1 MPLGC
6 ALFGPSKSA
15 VGGVKA
21 VAEEQREVL
30 PETLLAELPK
40 DVWHKCRNCE
50 AMVYKKDFE
59 QNLKVCPK
67 CGYHERIGA
76 WERLWI
82 TVDEGS
88 FVEWDADLQPA
99 DPLNFPEYAD
109 KVRRDQERTGLKD
122 AALTG
127 KARIE
132 GMPVAI
138 GITDFNFMGGS
149 MGSVVGEKIAR
160 LMERAMDEKLPVFI
174 IIGSGGGAR
183 MQEGILSLM
192 QMGKTSAVCGRLHE
206 ARLPYIALLTD
217 SMAGVHA
224 SFGSLA
230 DIILAEPGA
239 LVGFTGP
246 RVIELSLKIK
256 VPIEHRQAE
265 FQFEHGHIDMIVQ
278 RKQVRPVVAKLL
290 RFWYGG

>member
-1 MPLGC
+1 VL
-6 ALFGPSKSA
+6 
-15 VGGVKA
+15 A
-21 VAEEQREVL
+21 VAEELRDVTQVEV
-30 PETLLAELPK
+30 TLDELPK

-50 AMVYKKDFE
+50 AMVYRKDFE
-59 QNLKVCPK
+59 QNLKVCPR

-76 WERLWI
+76 RERLEI
-82 TVDEGS
+82 TVDKDS
-88 FVEWDADLQPA
+88 FVEWDADLMPA

-109 KVRRDQERTGLKD
+109 KVHRDQKRTGLKD

-127 KARIE
+127 VATIE

-160 LMERAMDEKLPVFI
+160 LMERAMEERIPVFI
-174 IIGSGGGAR
+174 VIGSGGGAR

-206 ARLPYIALLTD
+206 RRLPYIALLTD

-278 RKQVRPVVAKLL
+278 RKQVRATVAKLL
-290 RFWYGG
+290 RFWYGD

>member
-1 MPLGC
+1 MENER
-6 ALFGPSKSA
+6 
-15 VGGVKA
+15 VV
-21 VAEEQREVL
+21 
-30 PETLLAELPK
+30 ETSQQDVVPVTPTELPT
-40 DVWHKCRNCE
+40 DVWHKCSNCE
-50 AMVYKKDFE
+50 AMVYRKEFE
-59 QNLKVCPK
+59 QNLRVCPR
-67 CGYHERIGA
+67 CGYHERLGA
-76 WERLWI
+76 RKRLDI
-82 TVDEGS
+82 TVDENS
-88 FVEWDADLQPA
+88 FSEWDADLAPS
-99 DPLNFPEYAD
+99 DPLAFPGYTE
-109 KVRRDQERTGLKD
+109 KIQRDQQRTELKD

-127 KARIE
+127 EAKMD

-138 GITDFNFMGGS
+138 GITDFSFMGGS

-160 LMERAMDEKLPVFI
+160 LMERAVEKRLPVFV

-183 MQEGILSLM
+183 MQEGLLSLM
-192 QMGKTSAVCGRLHE
+192 QMAKTSAVCGRLHQ

-230 DIILAEPGA
+230 DIVLAEPGA

-265 FQFEHGHIDMIVQ
+265 FQFQHGHIDLIVP
-278 RKQVRPVVAKLL
+278 RKQVRPTVVKLL
-290 RFWYGG
+290 KFWYG

>member
-1 MPLGC
+1 
-6 ALFGPSKSA
+6 
-15 VGGVKA
+15 
-21 VAEEQREVL
+21 
-30 PETLLAELPK
+30 
-40 DVWHKCRNCE
+40 
-50 AMVYKKDFE
+50 MVYKKDFE
-59 QNLKVCPK
+59 QNLKVCPR

-76 WERLWI
+76 WERLKI
-82 TVDEGS
+82 TVDEDS
-88 FVEWDADLQPA
+88 FVDWDADLQPA

-265 FQFEHGHIDMIVQ
+265 FQFEHGHIDIIVQ

-290 RFWYGG
+290 RFWHEV

>member
-1 MPLGC
+1 M
-6 ALFGPSKSA
+6 
-15 VGGVKA
+15 
-21 VAEEQREVL
+21 AEEQRGVEQ
-30 PETLLAELPK
+30 PETAPITLAELPA
-40 DVWHKCRNCE
+40 DVWHKCKHCE
-50 AMVYKKDFE
+50 AMVYRKDFE
-59 QNLKVCPK
+59 QNLKVCPR
-67 CGYHERIGA
+67 CGYHERIAA
-76 WERLWI
+76 WERLRI
-82 TVDEGS
+82 TIDDGS
-88 FVEWDADLQPA
+88 FVEWDADLEPV
-99 DPLNFPEYAD
+99 DPLNFPEYAE
-109 KVRRDQERTGLKD
+109 KVCRDQQRTNLKD

-127 KARIE
+127 KATID

-160 LMERAMDEKLPVFI
+160 LMERAVDEKLPVFI
-174 IIGSGGGAR
+174 VIGSGGGAR

-192 QMGKTSAVCGRLHE
+192 QMAKTSAVCGCLHE

-230 DIILAEPGA
+230 DIILAEPDA

-265 FQFEHGHIDMIVQ
+265 FQFQHGHIDLIVP
-278 RKQVRPVVAKLL
+278 RKQIRLIVAKLL
-290 RFWYGG
+290 RFWYSK

>member
-1 MPLGC
+1 
-6 ALFGPSKSA
+6 
-15 VGGVKA
+15 
-21 VAEEQREVL
+21 VAEEQRENMRS
-30 PETLLAELPK
+30 ETPPIALAELPK
-40 DVWHKCRNCE
+40 DVWHKCSNCE
-50 AMVYKKDFE
+50 AMVYRKDFE
-59 QNLKVCPK
+59 QNLKVCPR

-76 WERLWI
+76 WERLDI

-88 FVEWDADLQPA
+88 FVEWDANLQPA

-109 KVRRDQERTGLKD
+109 KVRRDQSRTNLKD
-122 AALTG
+122 AVLTG
-127 KARIE
+127 KATIE

-160 LMERAMDEKLPVFI
+160 LMERAMDEGLPVFI
-174 IIGSGGGAR
+174 VIGSGGGAR

-192 QMGKTSAVCGRLHE
+192 QMAKTSATCARLHK

-256 VPIEHRQAE
+256 VPKEHRQAE
-265 FQFEHGHIDMIVQ
+265 FQFQHGHIDLIVT
-278 RKQVRPVVAKLL
+278 RKQVRPTVAKILK
-290 RFWYGG
+290 FWYGGNGRGA

>member
-1 MPLGC
+1 M
-6 ALFGPSKSA
+6 
-15 VGGVKA
+15 
-21 VAEEQREVL
+21 AEEQRNGIGESS
-30 PETLLAELPK
+30 PILLEELPK
-40 DVWHKCRNCE
+40 DVWHKCGNCE
-50 AMVYKKDFE
+50 AMVYRKDFE
-59 QNLKVCPK
+59 LNLKVCPK
-67 CGYHERIGA
+67 CGYHERITA
-76 WERLWI
+76 RERLSI

-88 FVEWDADLQPA
+88 FEEWDASLTFA
-99 DPLNFPEYAD
+99 DPLNFPEYREKAL
-109 KVRRDQERTGLKD
+109 RDQQRTGLKD

-127 KARIE
+127 KATIE

-138 GITDFNFMGGS
+138 GITDFLFMGGS
-149 MGSVVGEKIAR
+149 MGSVVGEKVTR
-160 LMERAMDEKLPVFI
+160 LIERAIDERLPVFL

-192 QMGKTSAVCGRLHE
+192 QMAKTSAACRRLHE
-206 ARLPYIALLTD
+206 AKIPYIALLTD

-256 VPIEHRQAE
+256 VPKEHRQAE
-265 FQFEHGHIDMIVQ
+265 FQFQHGHVDLIVP
-278 RKQVRPVVAKLL
+278 RKQVRPTVAKLL
-290 RFWYGG
+290 QFWYQ

>member
-1 MPLGC
+1 MVEENRQTEPTN
-6 ALFGPSKSA
+6 ASA
-15 VGGVKA
+15 V
-21 VAEEQREVL
+21 
-30 PETLLAELPK
+30 TLSELPT
-40 DVWHKCRNCE
+40 DVWHKCSTCE
-50 AMVYKKDFE
+50 AMVYRKDFE

-76 WERLWI
+76 WERLAI

-88 FVEWDADLQPA
+88 FLEWDSELSPS

-109 KVRRDQERTGLKD
+109 KVSRDQKRTGLKD

-127 KARIE
+127 KATIE
-132 GMPVAI
+132 GLQVAI

-149 MGSVVGEKIAR
+149 MGSVVGEKISR
-160 LMERAMDEKLPVFI
+160 LMERAIEERLPVFVV
-174 IIGSGGGAR
+174 IGSGGGAR

-192 QMGKTSAVCGRLHE
+192 QMGKTSAVCSRLHE
-206 ARLPYIALLTD
+206 AKLPYIVLLTD

-230 DIILAEPGA
+230 DIILAEPGS

-246 RVIELSLKIK
+246 RVIELSLKVK
-256 VPIEHRQAE
+256 VPKEHRQAE
-265 FQFEHGHIDMIVQ
+265 FQFQHGHIDLIVP
-278 RKQVRPVVAKLL
+278 RKQVRPTVAKIL
-290 RFWYGG
+290 RFWYGT

>member
-1 MPLGC
+1 M
-6 ALFGPSKSA
+6 
-15 VGGVKA
+15 V
-21 VAEEQREVL
+21 EEQRNL
-30 PETLLAELPK
+30 QPTDASPTTLAELPT
-40 DVWHKCRNCE
+40 DVWHKCGHCE
-50 AMVYKKDFE
+50 AMVYRKDFE
-59 QNLKVCPK
+59 LNLKVCPK

-76 WERLWI
+76 WERLAI

-88 FVEWDADLQPA
+88 FEEWDAYLAPS
-99 DPLNFPEYAD
+99 DPLNFPEYRE
-109 KVRRDQERTGLKD
+109 KVTRDQKRTGLKD

-127 KARIE
+127 RATID
-132 GMPVAI
+132 GMPLAI
-138 GITDFNFMGGS
+138 GITDFSFIGGS
-149 MGSVVGEKIAR
+149 MGSVVGEKVTR
-160 LMERAMDEKLPVFI
+160 LMERAIEERLPVFL

-192 QMGKTSAVCGRLHE
+192 QMAKTSAACRRLHE
-206 ARLPYIALLTD
+206 AGLPYIALLTD

-265 FQFEHGHIDMIVQ
+265 FQFQHGHIDLIVP
-278 RKQVRPVVAKLL
+278 RKQVRPTVAKLL
-290 RFWYGG
+290 RFWYG

>member
-1 MPLGC
+1 MSEERSQTELTESPSV
-6 ALFGPSKSA
+6 ALS
-15 VGGVKA
+15 
-21 VAEEQREVL
+21 
-30 PETLLAELPK
+30 ELPT
-40 DVWHKCRNCE
+40 DVWHKCSNCE
-50 AMVYKKDFE
+50 AMVYRKDFE

-76 WERLWI
+76 LERLAI
-82 TVDEGS
+82 TVDENS
-88 FVEWDADLQPA
+88 FVEWYGDLQPA
-99 DPLNFPEYAD
+99 DPLNFPEYAER
-109 KVRRDQERTGLKD
+109 VQRDQKRTNLKD
-122 AALTG
+122 AALVG
-127 KARIE
+127 KAKIE

-160 LMERAMDEKLPVFI
+160 LMERAIEEGLPVFI

-192 QMGKTSAVCGRLHE
+192 QMGKTSAVCYRLHE
-206 ARLPYIALLTD
+206 ANLPYIVLLTD

-256 VPIEHRQAE
+256 VPKEHRQAE
-265 FQFEHGHIDMIVQ
+265 FQFQHGHIDLILQ
-278 RKQVRPVVAKLL
+278 RKQVRPTVAKILK
-290 RFWYGG
+290 FWYGK

>member
-1 MPLGC
+1 M
-6 ALFGPSKSA
+6 
-15 VGGVKA
+15 
-21 VAEEQREVL
+21 AEERRENMQTEAS
-30 PETLLAELPK
+30 PAALAELPT
-40 DVWHKCRNCE
+40 DVWHKCSNCE

-59 QNLKVCPK
+59 QNLKVCPR
-67 CGYHERIGA
+67 CGYHQRIGA
-76 WERLWI
+76 RERLEI
-82 TVDEGS
+82 TVDKDS
-88 FVEWDADLQPA
+88 FVEWDAELYPA
-99 DPLNFPEYAD
+99 DPLNFPEYSD
-109 KVRRDQERTGLKD
+109 KVRRDQQRTGLAD

-127 KARIE
+127 KATIE

-160 LMERAMDEKLPVFI
+160 LMERAIDERLPVFI

-192 QMGKTSAVCGRLHE
+192 QMGKTTAVCGRLHE
-206 ARLPYIALLTD
+206 AGLPYIALLTD

-224 SFGSLA
+224 SFGALA

-256 VPIEHRQAE
+256 VPVEHRQAE
-265 FQFEHGHIDMIVQ
+265 FQFQHGHVDLIVP
-278 RKQVRPVVAKLL
+278 RKQVRPTVTKIL

>member
-1 MPLGC
+1 M
-6 ALFGPSKSA
+6 S
-15 VGGVKA
+15 
-21 VAEEQREVL
+21 EEQNRLDLTSASDVAL
-30 PETLLAELPK
+30 PELPT
-40 DVWHKCRNCE
+40 DVWHKCSNCE
-50 AMVYKKDFE
+50 AMVYRKDFE

-76 WERLWI
+76 RERLAI

-88 FVEWDADLQPA
+88 FVEWDENLQPA
-99 DPLNFPEYAD
+99 DPLKFPEYAE
-109 KVRRDQERTGLKD
+109 KVTRDQKRTGLKD

-127 KARIE
+127 KAAIE
-132 GMPVAI
+132 GLPVAI

-160 LMERAMDEKLPVFI
+160 LMERAIDEQLPVFVV
-174 IIGSGGGAR
+174 IGSGGGAR

-206 ARLPYIALLTD
+206 AKLPYIALLTD

-230 DIILAEPGA
+230 DIVLAEPGA

-256 VPIEHRQAE
+256 VPKEHRQAE
-265 FQFEHGHIDMIVQ
+265 FQFQHGHIDLIVP
-278 RKQVRPVVAKLL
+278 RKQVRPTVAKILK
-290 RFWYGG
+290 FWYGI

>member
-1 MPLGC
+1 M
-6 ALFGPSKSA
+6 
-15 VGGVKA
+15 
-21 VAEEQREVL
+21 AEEQRGVEK
-30 PETLLAELPK
+30 PETAPITLAELPA
-40 DVWHKCRNCE
+40 DVWHKCKHCE
-50 AMVYKKDFE
+50 AMVYRKDFE
-59 QNLKVCPK
+59 QNLKVCPR

-76 WERLWI
+76 WERIRI

-88 FVEWDADLQPA
+88 FVEWDADLEPV
-99 DPLNFPEYAD
+99 DPLNFPEYAE
-109 KVRRDQERTGLKD
+109 KVRRDQQRTNLKD

-127 KARIE
+127 KATID

-174 IIGSGGGAR
+174 VIGSGGGAR

-192 QMGKTSAVCGRLHE
+192 QMAKTSAVCGRLHE

-265 FQFEHGHIDMIVQ
+265 FQFQYGHVDLIVP
-278 RKQVRPVVAKLL
+278 RKQVRPTVAKLL
-290 RFWYGG
+290 RFWYGK

>member
-1 MPLGC
+1 M
-6 ALFGPSKSA
+6 
-15 VGGVKA
+15 V
-21 VAEEQREVL
+21 EEQSQ
-30 PETLLAELPK
+30 PELTSIPSIDISELPT
-40 DVWHKCRNCE
+40 DVWHKCSNCE
-50 AMVYKKDFE
+50 AMVYRKDFE

-76 WERLWI
+76 WERLKL
-82 TVDEGS
+82 TVDKDS
-88 FVEWDADLQPA
+88 FFEWDANLLPS
-99 DPLNFPEYAD
+99 DPLNFPEYNE
-109 KVRRDQERTGLKD
+109 KVLRDQKRTNLKD

-127 KARIE
+127 KAKIE

-160 LMERAMDEKLPVFI
+160 LMERAIEEQLPVFI
-174 IIGSGGGAR
+174 VIGSGGGAR

-206 ARLPYIALLTD
+206 AKLPYITLLTD

-230 DIILAEPGA
+230 DIVLAEPGA

-256 VPIEHRQAE
+256 VPKEHRQAE
-265 FQFEHGHIDMIVQ
+265 FQFQHGHIDLIVT
-278 RKQVRPVVAKLL
+278 RKQVRPTVAKILK
-290 RFWYGG
+290 FWYGN

>member
-6 ALFGPSKSA
+6 ALLGPSKSA

-59 QNLKVCPK
+59 QNLKVCPR

-160 LMERAMDEKLPVFI
+160 LRASCP
-174 IIGSGGGAR
+174 
-183 MQEGILSLM
+183 
-192 QMGKTSAVCGRLHE
+192 
-206 ARLPYIALLTD
+206 
-217 SMAGVHA
+217 
-224 SFGSLA
+224 
-230 DIILAEPGA
+230 
-239 LVGFTGP
+239 
-246 RVIELSLKIK
+246 
-256 VPIEHRQAE
+256 
-265 FQFEHGHIDMIVQ
+265 
-278 RKQVRPVVAKLL
+278 
-290 RFWYGG
+290 

>member
-1 MPLGC
+1 M
-6 ALFGPSKSA
+6 
-15 VGGVKA
+15 
-21 VAEEQREVL
+21 AEEQRGVEQ
-30 PETLLAELPK
+30 PETAPITLAELPA
-40 DVWHKCRNCE
+40 DVWHKCKHCE
-50 AMVYKKDFE
+50 AMVYRKDFE
-59 QNLKVCPK
+59 QNLKVCPR

-76 WERLWI
+76 WERLGI
-82 TVDEGS
+82 TVDDGS
-88 FVEWDADLQPA
+88 FVEWDADLEPV
-99 DPLNFPEYAD
+99 DPLNFPEYAE
-109 KVRRDQERTGLKD
+109 KVRRDQQRTNLKD

-127 KARIE
+127 KATIE

-174 IIGSGGGAR
+174 VIGSGGGAR

-192 QMGKTSAVCGRLHE
+192 QMAKTSAVCGRLHE
-206 ARLPYIALLTD
+206 AGLPYIALLTD

-265 FQFEHGHIDMIVQ
+265 FQFQHGHVDLILP
-278 RKQVRPVVAKLL
+278 RKQVRPTVAKLL
-290 RFWYGG
+290 RFWYGK

>member
-1 MPLGC
+1 MAEGQNNEIAPTTPL
-6 ALFGPSKSA
+6 A
-15 VGGVKA
+15 
-21 VAEEQREVL
+21 
-30 PETLLAELPK
+30 LAELPT
-40 DVWHKCRNCE
+40 DVWHKCGNCE
-50 AMVYKKDFE
+50 AMIYRKDFE
-59 QNLKVCPK
+59 ANLKVCPK

-76 WERLWI
+76 WERLSI

-88 FVEWDADLQPA
+88 FEEWDASLAPA
-99 DPLNFPEYAD
+99 DPLNFPEYQE
-109 KVRRDQERTGLKD
+109 KVQRDQKRTGLKD

-127 KARIE
+127 KGSIE
-132 GMPVAI
+132 GMAVAI
-138 GITDFNFMGGS
+138 GITDFGFMGGS

-160 LMERAMDEKLPVFI
+160 LMERAIEEQLPVFL

-192 QMGKTSAVCGRLHE
+192 QMAKTSAACWRLHK
-206 ARLPYIALLTD
+206 AGLPYIALLTD

-256 VPIEHRQAE
+256 VPKEHRQAE
-265 FQFEHGHIDMIVQ
+265 FQFEHGHIDLIVP
-278 RKQVRPVVAKLL
+278 RKQVRPTVAKLL
-290 RFWYGG
+290 RFWYQ

>member
-1 MPLGC
+1 M
-6 ALFGPSKSA
+6 
-15 VGGVKA
+15 
-21 VAEEQREVL
+21 EEQRQTGL
-30 PETLLAELPK
+30 TETPTLALSELPT
-40 DVWHKCRNCE
+40 DVWHKCTNCE
-50 AMVYKKDFE
+50 AMVYLKDFE

-76 WERLWI
+76 RERIKI

-88 FVEWDADLQPA
+88 FEEWDANLQPC
-99 DPLNFPEYAD
+99 DPLEFPEYLQKIA
-109 KVRRDQERTGLKD
+109 RDQSRTNLND

-127 KARIE
+127 KAKIE
-132 GMPVAI
+132 GMSVAI

-160 LMERAMDEKLPVFI
+160 LMERAIEERLPVFI

-192 QMGKTSAVCGRLHE
+192 QMGKTSAACGQLHE
-206 ARLPYIALLTD
+206 AKLPYIALLTD

-256 VPIEHRQAE
+256 VPKEHRQAE
-265 FQFEHGHIDMIVQ
+265 FQFQHGHIDLIVP
-278 RKQVRPVVAKLL
+278 RKQVRPTVAKLL